1 MSEIYNKNA
10 REAHLMAEAYT
21 NVYNEEFNPR
31 RDAPEHSERDPHP
44 AQRAAEALIGAEVM
58 FDGEMGRG
66 VVDEVDVENGVAV
79 VIADDDG
86 GEHIVKLGDFDV
98 VNPVENNEDK
108 DFRDEQKDQDPHRH
122 KGLSDFDAEQRDQDP
137 HRHDEDNEYD
147 SEADAYRAISDKYK
161 AIDSIEVGNIYK
173 GESYHELVVGVKGDE
188 VFTKKIT
195 FEDGNRYDGNRML
208 DEVKPAGKLNV
219 DFLNEVL

>member
-1 MSEIYNKNA
+1 MSDIYNKNA

-31 RDAPEHSERDPHP
+31 RDAPEHSKGDPHP
-44 AQRAAEALIGAEVM
+44 AQRAAESIIGAEVILDS
-58 FDGEMGRG
+58 FPYRG

-79 VIADDDG
+79 VVDDDG
-86 GEHIVKLGDFDV
+86 GEHIVQLGDLDIV
-98 VNPVENNEDK
+98 KLADDNEDK

-122 KGLSDFDAEQRDQDP
+122 KGLSDFDAEQKDQDP